1 MLLRFLVTVLFLS
14 SACGSGHRERLLEP
28 TSKRIEVGTS
38 AEYVLDPENS
48 SQIVTSGDLT
58 ITVSERSET
67 LTTFV
72 AKADVQTKFGPQKV
86 ELTQA
91 VANDVL
97 TLDFLVS
104 LRETKSF
111 VGAGYS
117 VRYEG
122 LTREGCDDISV
133 FDITQYAGV
142 TLRPTLCIAS
152 AQAPRL
158 MVFVDLYGLPIRM
171 AFKQAN

>member
-1 MLLRFLVTVLFLS
+1 MLLRFLVTVLFLLN
-14 SACGSGHRERLLEP
+14 ACGPGPRELLLEP
-28 TSKRIEVGTS
+28 TPKRIEVGTS
-38 AEYVLDPENS
+38 VAYVLDPQES
-48 SQIVTSGDLT
+48 SQIVTSGGLT
-58 ITVSERSET
+58 ISVLERTET
-67 LTTFV
+67 ITTFV
-72 AKADVQTKFGPQKV
+72 AKADVQTKFGPQTV

-91 VANDVL
+91 MANDVL
-97 TLDFLVS
+97 SLEFLVS
-104 LRETKSF
+104 LREAKSF

-122 LTREGCDDISV
+122 LTREGCDQIAV
-133 FDITQYAGV
+133 FDITQHPGV
-142 TLRPTLCIAS
+142 TLNPTVCVAS

>member
-1 MLLRFLVTVLFLS
+1 MLLRFLVAVLFLS
-14 SACGSGHRERLLEP
+14 SACGPGPRELLLEP
-28 TSKRIEVGTS
+28 TPKRIEVGTS
-38 AEYVLDPENS
+38 AEYVLDAQDS
-48 SQIVTSGDLT
+48 SQIVTSGRL
-58 ITVSERSET
+58 ILTVSERSET

-72 AKADVQTKFGPQKV
+72 AKAEVETKFGPQKV

-122 LTREGCDDISV
+122 LTREGCDEISV
-133 FDITQYAGV
+133 FDITQYPGV
-142 TLRPTLCIAS
+142 TLKPTLCIAS
-152 AQAPRL
+152 AQAPWL